1 MSKVTIT
8 RGEPEVNVEID
19 YNNQEKSIRIQ
30 AGRGRGR
37 HPGDTSPAIEPKQL
51 YSKRLPISAE
61 KYRDL
66 IKLCDDGNIPEPF
79 QAEYRSLPHSARQ
92 EDILPESDI
101 DDPEEVE

>member
-1 MSKVTIT
+1 M
-8 RGEPEVNVEID
+8 
-19 YNNQEKSIRIQ
+19 
-30 AGRGRGR
+30 AGLDIFG
-37 HPGDTSPAIEPKQL
+37 PTVDPKQL

-92 EDILPESDI
+92 EDILPESDF
-101 DDPEEVE
+101 DDPEEEE

>member
-1 MSKVTIT
+1 MC
-8 RGEPEVNVEID
+8 
-19 YNNQEKSIRIQ
+19 
-30 AGRGRGR
+30 GRGLSVVRRGPPPMVQLAGSVANLR
-37 HPGDTSPAIEPKQL
+37 RCACSFSPKQL

-92 EDILPESDI
+92 EDILPESDF
-101 DDPEEVE
+101 DDPEEEE